1 MGQMGHDLVFIHLT
15 MTKEEKCKRLMHR
28 HDGNEQIVE
37 VMEKFE
43 KILEINDRK
52 DGPEPG
58 AITLE
63 VTGDW
68 SREFVVEEVLKRVSQ
83 INN

>member
-1 MGQMGHDLVFIHLT
+1 MGPDLVFIHLT

-37 VMEKFE
+37 IMENFE
-43 KILEINDRK
+43 KIMNDHDRK
-52 DGPEPG
+52 DYPEPG
-58 AITLE
+58 AITVE

-68 SREFVVEEVLKRVSQ
+68 SREFVVEEVLRRVAQ
-83 INN
+83 MNN